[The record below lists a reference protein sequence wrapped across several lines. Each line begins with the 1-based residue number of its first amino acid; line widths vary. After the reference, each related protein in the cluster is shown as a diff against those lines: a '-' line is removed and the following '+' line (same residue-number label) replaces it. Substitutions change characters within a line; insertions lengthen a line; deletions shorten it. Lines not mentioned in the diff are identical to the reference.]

1 MGKRQEE
8 FMNAIELL
16 KEARDELGAVQHYFP
31 AQDEA
36 DKGLAVADVDAC
48 QRLMTKI
55 EAYLAEPEPDAME
68 IVEKIRD
75 YYIYHPEAY
84 DDYAVANFTLPEDEA
99 AALIADYGR
108 RVPREML
115 DEIWDAGCE
124 WNGSEE
130 PKTARWEDINEIAA
144 KYGSTKAGKFVKEYN
159 ESLKERTDAEH

>member
-1 MGKRQEE
+1 MSR
-8 FMNAIELL
+8 ELL
-16 KEARDELGAVQHYFP
+16 KEAAQALETVQHYFP

-99 AALIADYGR
+99 AALIESYGR
-108 RVPREML
+108 RVPRAML
-115 DEIWDAGCE
+115 DEIWLIGNRSKPGQKDID
-124 WNGSEE
+124 
-130 PKTARWEDINEIAA
+130 TADIAA
-144 KYGSTKAGKFVKEYN
+144 KYGVEVEG
-159 ESLKERTDAEH
+159 